1 MGKPSRDKGQREERA
16 VVATWQCEGFAAER
30 VPLSGAAGG
39 SFTGDVKLPILNDDR
54 KVECKVRANG
64 FKSLY
69 DWLGINWCLTLRAD
83 RKERLYV
90 MRESDFI
97 RLCIAAERTSVG
109 EG

>member
-1 MGKPSRDKGQREERA
+1 MTGLGSKRKGYREEAA
-16 VVATWQCEGFAAER
+16 VVAAWQCEGFHAER

-39 SFTGDVKLPILNDDR
+39 SYTGDLTIAILNDDR

-69 DWLGINWCLTLRAD
+69 EWLGVNWCLTLRAD

-90 MRESDFI
+90 MREADFM
-97 RLCIAAERTSVG
+97 RLCMAAERGRV
-109 EG
+109 

>member
-1 MGKPSRDKGQREERA
+1 MTGLRSKRKGYREEAA
-16 VVATWQCEGFAAER
+16 VVAAWQCEGFHSER

-39 SFTGDVKLPILNDDR
+39 SYTGDLTIAILNDDR

-69 DWLGINWCLTLRAD
+69 EWLGTNWCLTLRAD

-90 MRESDFI
+90 MREADFM
-97 RLCIAAERTSVG
+97 RLCMAAERGRV
-109 EG
+109 